1 MTENPMLAIGDRL
14 RKAGRGSSDHI
25 VLYPG
30 VELFFIYYSD
40 KFYHFRQH
48 FLIEK
53 DIQVH
58 IRPAHRRVYERV
70 PDSQRLGYE
79 NQGNFT
85 QAFKDLVHMK
95 PSEYRR
101 QSQKAHL

>member
-70 PDSQRLGYE
+70 AAQDGRQHCGHCP
-79 NQGNFT
+79 
-85 QAFKDLVHMK
+85 QAGI
-95 PSEYRR
+95 
-101 QSQKAHL
+101 

>member
-25 VLYPG
+25 VLYSG

-70 PDSQRLGYE
+70 PDSQSRRAAAQDGR
-79 NQGNFT
+79 QHCGHCP
-85 QAFKDLVHMK
+85 QAGI
-95 PSEYRR
+95 
-101 QSQKAHL
+101 